1 MLLRHQLWSFWW
13 DYRCSNEGNM
23 EINSNLLI
31 ISETIARTMSSATTL
46 LLCSHSVHLKPRES
60 EFIFWRDFSHNNP
73 QQCDPLSREGASS
86 SSSRCTRSSPHLWGS
101 GVWTDFKGSYLMP
114 PSLPSSISSSRVSS
128 IRSEELAQGN
138 RFIGK
143 HRLNGVSGVSSP
155 TFCFHHGTLWGQN
168 GLCRTLFR
176 WILKNLQVQRLH
188 NLSGQAGPV
197 LDCCQREKVSIVLC
211 KFKQVKNLSLEPDL
225 LLTAQ

>member
-1 MLLRHQLWSFWW
+1 MFSVKKVLKSRQWKLQGIIFQALPIHAIKAPVMIFWW

-86 SSSRCTRSSPHLWGS
+86 SSSRCTKIIPPPLRFWSLNWFQGQLSDATFPP
-101 GVWTDFKGSYLMP
+101 FFNFIIKGQLNQ
-114 PSLPSSISSSRVSS
+114 
-128 IRSEELAQGN
+128 IR
-138 RFIGK
+138 R
-143 HRLNGVSGVSSP
+143 
-155 TFCFHHGTLWGQN
+155 
-168 GLCRTLFR
+168 
-176 WILKNLQVQRLH
+176 
-188 NLSGQAGPV
+188 AGP
-197 LDCCQREKVSIVLC
+197 R
-211 KFKQVKNLSLEPDL
+211 
-225 LLTAQ
+225 